1 MGREGPRGGTRS
13 VLPDPDRTGITAR
26 PLAWRALPP
35 LEGPAWRE
43 WTLLTLLLAA
53 SFLACWQPIWDP
65 DTFWHLAV
73 GREIWQT
80 GHLVRT
86 ETFSFTAP
94 GVEWEDTEWLFHLL
108 AYPLWQSG
116 GDGLLALLT
125 GLAGAA
131 TVALVYRSVRLVGGD
146 AMALALYLLPVL
158 GVFQGR
164 IRFRPDLASLAL
176 MAVLVEVLLRMD
188 PRFPKPLRPALL
200 AAGLFCFWAQWHGGW
215 AFGLALLG
223 AYLAGCALDALRER
237 CLGWRLLGSLGLV
250 GTGALAGLFLNPYTW
265 RVPWFP
271 VKSLLGF
278 ADPTLVQIVE
288 WNRTAFEGYF
298 ALYLVASFAVGLL
311 LLGGWRALPWRL
323 ALPAWLQ
330 VFLGWY
336 WVRYTAFAA
345 VALAPAAALEIR
357 RFLAGRPRVRRIAWG
372 LAFFSACLLC
382 VLNLARHPRAYDL
395 SRKYPVQEVEFLNRH
410 GLGGNLFHEYT
421 LGGYLDWTA
430 HPQSRI
436 FMDGRYYPF
445 IKSLHE
451 YFEAHRTIGD
461 YQRFLRDYPFEAAL
475 YPHPD
480 FYIRQPGAHPSVALR
495 GPTVTMFPQDHWA
508 LVYFGNYGMLFL
520 KRLPKYEPAI
530 REYEYKVLRPDDLTY
545 LVRAVERGQVDRD
558 ALAGEIRRKL
568 REDPQT
574 SQRKPLEDA
583 LKRLEA
589 SDGGP
594 R

>member
-1 MGREGPRGGTRS
+1 MRG
-13 VLPDPDRTGITAR
+13 
-26 PLAWRALPP
+26 WALPP

-86 ETFSFTAP
+86 ETFSFTAH
-94 GVEWEDTEWLFHLL
+94 GVGWEDTEWLFHLL
-108 AYPLWQSG
+108 CYPLWKLG
-116 GDGLLALLT
+116 GEDLLALIT
-125 GLAGAA
+125 GLAGLAI
-131 TVALVYRSVRLVGGD
+131 VALVYRSVRLVGGD

-176 MAVLVEVLLRMD
+176 MAVLVEALIRMD
-188 PRFPKPLRPALL
+188 PRLPKPVRTALFM
-200 AAGLFCFWAQWHGGW
+200 AGLFCLWAQWHGGW

-223 AYLAGCALDALRER
+223 ACLAGCALDAMREQR
-237 CLGWRLLGSLGLV
+237 LSLALLGSLCLV
-250 GTGALAGLFLNPYTW
+250 GLGATAALFLNPYTW

-288 WNRTAFEGYF
+288 WNRTPFDGYF

-311 LLGGWRALPWRL
+311 LLGGWRQLPWRL

-345 VALAPAAALEIR
+345 VALAPCAALVVR
-357 RFLAGRPRVRRIAWG
+357 GLLAGRPRLRRIAWG
-372 LAFFSACLLC
+372 LAFFSTGLLCLL
-382 VLNLARHPRAYDL
+382 NLTRHPRAYDL
-395 SRKYPVQEVEFLNRH
+395 SHKYPVQEVAFLNRH

-430 HPQSRI
+430 YPQSRI

-445 IKSLHE
+445 VKPLHE
-451 YFEAHRTIGD
+451 YFEAHRTIPD
-461 YQRFLRDYPFEAAL
+461 YQKFLRDYPFEAAL

-480 FYIRQPGAHPSVALR
+480 FFIRQPGVPPSEALR
-495 GPTVTMFPQDHWA
+495 GPTVTMFPQEDWA

-520 KRLPKYEPAI
+520 KRLPRYEAAI
-530 REYEYKVLRPDDLTY
+530 REYEYRVLRPDDLAY
-545 LVRAVERGQVDRD
+545 LTRAAERGQVDRN
-558 ALAGEIRRKL
+558 ALAAEIQRKL
-568 REDPQT
+568 GEDPQT

-589 SDGGP
+589 P
-594 R
+594 RGSPR